1 MQIGNGEKCKTLGLA
16 WSAGHDALTYSIEN
30 WLQDTHI
37 TKRIVLSHTSQ
48 IFYPL
53 GLVSPCT
60 VIAKV
65 MLKKLWMEKVTW
77 DEVVPDSIAHTWE
90 KLKKELEKVTW
101 DEVVPDSIAHT
112 WEKLK
117 KELVNLNSINILRR
131 VTCNDFTRIELHG
144 FADASE
150 SAYGACIHVRSIDCE
165 GNVRVNL
172 LCAKSKV
179 APVKSQTMPRLELC
193 GALTLS
199 RLLEKRFQ
207 NVTSKSDWRHVPSKH
222 NAADILSRGMC
233 PNNLQECHLWWHGPT
248 FLLEEPSRWPNT
260 QFDIPGLPEM
270 KEPTRAL
277 LSFEKSEKFPFDRFP
292 TLTKLKRTV
301 AFMLRFKTNC
311 FKQKFKRNVDGLTA
325 EEVNT
330 AYLCLIRL
338 SQREMFPN
346 EYLALYRAAFENR
359 PPPSVPAIHKIV
371 NKCGTD
377 GALIHAMVND
387 TVLSQK
393 NKRHRSVLSQKNKR
407 HR

>member
-1 MQIGNGEKCKTLGLA
+1 M
-16 WSAGHDALTYSIEN
+16 YVSISCV
-30 WLQDTHI
+30 Q
-37 TKRIVLSHTSQ
+37 
-48 IFYPL
+48 
-53 GLVSPCT
+53 SPSCT
-60 VIAKV
+60 C
-65 MLKKLWMEKVTW
+65 KVT
-77 DEVVPDSIAHTWE
+77 DNAKI
-90 KLKKELEKVTW
+90 
-101 DEVVPDSIAHT
+101 
-112 WEKLK
+112 
-117 KELVNLNSINILRR
+117 
-131 VTCNDFTRIELHG
+131 
-144 FADASE
+144 
-150 SAYGACIHVRSIDCE
+150 GAMRCS
-165 GNVRVNL
+165 NNL

-199 RLLEKRFQ
+199 RLLEKVLQAINIEFDHCYCWTDSTIVLGWLKQLPNQCKTFIGNRVSEIQ

-222 NAADILSRGMC
+222 NAADILSLGMY
-233 PNNLQECHLWWHGPT
+233 PNDLQECHMWWHGPT

-346 EYLALYRAAFENR
+346 EYSALHRGI
-359 PPPSVPAIHKIV
+359 SVCKGRVVALNPFLD
-371 NKCGTD
+371 NKDIIRVCGRL
-377 GALIHAMVND
+377 GKVAWWH
-387 TVLSQK
+387 
-393 NKRHRSVLSQKNKR
+393 
-407 HR
+407 

>member
-1 MQIGNGEKCKTLGLA
+1 M
-16 WSAGHDALTYSIEN
+16 
-30 WLQDTHI
+30 LQ
-37 TKRIVLSHTSQ
+37 
-48 IFYPL
+48 
-53 GLVSPCT
+53 
-60 VIAKV
+60 
-65 MLKKLWMEKVTW
+65 KLWMEKV
-77 DEVVPDSIAHTWE
+77 A
-90 KLKKELEKVTW
+90 W

-117 KELVNLNSINILRR
+117 KELVHLNSINIMRR

-144 FADASE
+144 FADASIELLGFADASE
-150 SAYGACIHVRSIDCE
+150 SAYGACIYVRSIDCE

-199 RLLEKRFQ
+199 RLLEKVLQAINIEFDHCYCALTLSRLLEKVLQAINIEFDHCYCWTDSRTIVLGWLKQLPNQCKTFIGNRVSEIQ
-207 NVTSKSDWRHVPSKH
+207 NVCGALTLSRLLEKRFKMLLQRASKSDWRHVPSKH
-222 NAADILSRGMC
+222 NAADILSRGMY
-233 PNNLQECHLWWHGPT
+233 PNDLQECHMWWHGPT

-311 FKQKFKRNVDGLTA
+311 FKQKFKRNVD
-325 EEVNT
+325 
-330 AYLCLIRL
+330 
-338 SQREMFPN
+338 F
-346 EYLALYRAAFENR
+346 
-359 PPPSVPAIHKIV
+359 
-371 NKCGTD
+371 
-377 GALIHAMVND
+377 HA
-387 TVLSQK
+387 
-393 NKRHRSVLSQKNKR
+393 
-407 HR
+407 